1 VNTKPGLNNSF
12 PIQKSE
18 ILQGELLN
26 MGRGRSKAKQTKVAR
41 DLKYGNQETDLE
53 ALAKELRSNKSKEDE
68 IEAAWQEL
76 EKDN

>member
-1 VNTKPGLNNSF
+1 VITKRVKHKIPVSNS
-12 PIQKSE
+12 KN
-18 ILQGELLN
+18 LQGESLI

-53 ALAKELRSNKSKEDE
+53 ALAKELRSTKSKEDE

-76 EKDN
+76 EKDK

>member
-1 VNTKPGLNNSF
+1 MITKRVKHKIPVSNS
-12 PIQKSE
+12 KN
-18 ILQGELLN
+18 LQGESLI

-53 ALAKELRSNKSKEDE
+53 ALAKELRSTKSKEDE

-76 EKDN
+76 EKDK